1 MKRER
6 RLILLAALAVVAAV
20 SLGAQDEGL
29 KIGVVDLEQALMS
42 TDEGKQAREELER
55 KRREAESQIQPM
67 ADRFRTM
74 QEEIEGKKYVLSDE
88 ALFSKQAD
96 LLELKNKIDNKY
108 KELEGQLKID
118 QGRLLAP
125 LRARLVDIIEDIG
138 KEKGF
143 TLILARGSPGM
154 VYAREALDITDMVID
169 RFNKKKG

>member
-1 MKRER
+1 
-6 RLILLAALAVVAAV
+6 
-20 SLGAQDEGL
+20 
-29 KIGVVDLEQALMS
+29 
-42 TDEGKQAREELER
+42 
-55 KRREAESQIQPM
+55 M